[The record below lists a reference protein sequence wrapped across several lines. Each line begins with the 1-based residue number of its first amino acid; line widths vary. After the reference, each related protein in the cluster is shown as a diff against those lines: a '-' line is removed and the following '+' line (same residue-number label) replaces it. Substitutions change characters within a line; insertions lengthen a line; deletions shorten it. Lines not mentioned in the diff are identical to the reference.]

1 VGKRVLREALARR
14 VGPEIANRRKHGFDV
29 PLARWLRTT
38 LRPMVEDVLGPA
50 AVARRGLFEPAA
62 VSTLVESHL
71 SGRADL
77 SRRVYVLLV
86 LELWL
91 RQFVDERGVLP
102 ATRAAEERTR
112 RHGTP
117 GAA

>member
-1 VGKRVLREALARR
+1 V
-14 VGPEIANRRKHGFDV
+14 
-29 PLARWLRTT
+29 
-38 LRPMVEDVLGPA
+38 VEDALGAA
-50 AVARRGLFEPAA
+50 AVARRGLFDPAA

-91 RQFVDERGVLP
+91 RQFVDGRGVSP
-102 ATRAAEERTR
+102 ATVTAEARTS